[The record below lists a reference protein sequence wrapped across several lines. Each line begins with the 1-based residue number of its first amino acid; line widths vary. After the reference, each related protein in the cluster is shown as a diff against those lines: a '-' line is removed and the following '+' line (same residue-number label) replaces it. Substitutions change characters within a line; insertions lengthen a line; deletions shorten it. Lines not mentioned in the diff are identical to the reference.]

1 MKLNSREEA
10 KEGLRQ
16 LGIPISRW
24 ARTRGFEPEIVYA
37 VLAGRAEGN
46 WGESHRVAIALGI
59 KPRPGERKIPR
70 PIADSVDGDAGNNTG
85 EKSPPVN
92 RR

>member
-1 MKLNSREEA
+1 MKLNSRQEA

-37 VLAGRAEGN
+37 VLSGRAEGH
-46 WGESHRVAIALGI
+46 WGESHLVAIALGI
-59 KPRPGERKIPR
+59 KPAPGERKIPR
-70 PIADSVDGDAGNNTG
+70 PIADGVDGEAAHNTG
-85 EKSPPVN
+85 EKSPSVN